1 MKRFEIFWDMK
12 ARTFEARAV
21 PADSEKSGF
30 CRLTKTM
37 EDIDA
42 DAAVEA
48 YYLVRQ
54 LKAAGIDVRGGARNA

>member
-21 PADSEKSGF
+21 PVESEQKGF

-54 LKAAGIDVRGGARNA
+54 QKAAGIDVRGGARNA